1 MVTNQTTDFS
11 SLDFSSGEVIL
22 IDKPIGWSSFKVVN
36 KIRKTIGVK
45 KVGHSGTLD
54 PMASGLLIICTGKK
68 TKDISK
74 FLGLDKT
81 YTGIITL
88 GKTSPSMDKE
98 TEITENEISKEIN
111 IERIKN
117 AAKDFVGEIE
127 QVPPMYSAIKINGK
141 RLYKLARN
149 GVEIERPARKVK
161 INSFLI
167 KNIKIPDI
175 EFEVNCSKGTYIR
188 VLADDMGKKL
198 NCGGILSELRRTA
211 IGEFNIEKSL
221 KVEDFVNK
229 VKKNKDYS
237 LQ

>member
-11 SLDFSSGEVIL
+11 SLDFASGEVIL
-22 IDKPIGWSSFKVVN
+22 IDKPIGWTSFKVVSV
-36 KIRKTIGVK
+36 IRKAVSVK

-54 PMASGLLIICTGKK
+54 PMASGLLIICTGKR

-98 TEITENEISKEIN
+98 TGITENKISKDIN
-111 IERIKN
+111 RERIEN

-141 RLYKLARN
+141 RLYKLARK
-149 GVEIERPARKVK
+149 GIEVERQSRKIK
-161 INSFLI
+161 INSFEI
-167 KNIKIPDI
+167 KNVDIPDV
-175 EFEVNCSKGTYIR
+175 EFEVKCSKGTYIR
-188 VLADDMGKKL
+188 VLANDLGQKL
-198 NCGGILSELRRTA
+198 GCGGILTELRRTG
-211 IGEFNIEKSL
+211 IGEFDVVDAIN
-221 KVEDFVNK
+221 VDDFI
-229 VKKNKDYS
+229 KKAENS
-237 LQ
+237 

>member
-1 MVTNQTTDFS
+1 M
-11 SLDFSSGEVIL
+11 GEVLLTSRSI
-22 IDKPIGWSSFKVVN
+22 
-36 KIRKTIGVK
+36 
-45 KVGHSGTLD
+45 
-54 PMASGLLIICTGKK
+54 ASA
-68 TKDISK
+68 
-74 FLGLDKT
+74 
-81 YTGIITL
+81 L